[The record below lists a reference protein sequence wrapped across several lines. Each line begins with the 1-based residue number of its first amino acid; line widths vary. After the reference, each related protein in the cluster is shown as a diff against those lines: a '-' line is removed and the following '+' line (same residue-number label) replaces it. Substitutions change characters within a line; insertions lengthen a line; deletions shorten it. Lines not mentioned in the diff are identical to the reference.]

1 MSTAQ
6 RALVICGV
14 GAIALGAIALRP
26 NRFETKNATNR
37 RGKLTV
43 SAEANIS
50 RNESP
55 GVYTEESTAVGI
67 TRRQAAAERMQR
79 NLQSKGID
87 VQVTLEGK
95 DKNEIRFEYIRFSRP
110 LIFRIQNETE
120 LLWNLQRDG
129 FKKAVFT
136 DGQLHTWK
144 YDLDN
149 SLAGNQ

>member
-110 LIFRIQNETE
+110 LMFRIQNETE

>member
-6 RALVICGV
+6 RALVICAV

-26 NRFETKNATNR
+26 NRLETKNATNR

-50 RNESP
+50 RNESQ
-55 GVYTEESTAVGI
+55 GVHTEELTAVGI
-67 TRRQAAAERMQR
+67 ARRQAAAERMQR

-149 SLAGNQ
+149 SIAGNQ

>member
-26 NRFETKNATNR
+26 NRLETKNANNR

-55 GVYTEESTAVGI
+55 VVHTEESTAIGI
-67 TRRQAAAERMQR
+67 ARRQAAAERMQR
-79 NLQSKGID
+79 HLQSKGIG

-129 FKKAVFT
+129 FKKALFT

>member
-6 RALVICGV
+6 RVLVICGV

-26 NRFETKNATNR
+26 NRLETKNATNR

-50 RNESP
+50 RNESQ
-55 GVYTEESTAVGI
+55 GVHTEELTAVGI
-67 TRRQAAAERMQR
+67 ARRQAAAERMQR

-149 SLAGNQ
+149 SIAGNQ

>member
-26 NRFETKNATNR
+26 NRLETKNATNR

-55 GVYTEESTAVGI
+55 GVYTEESAAVGI
-67 TRRQAAAERMQR
+67 AQRQAAAERMQR
-79 NLQSKGID
+79 TLQSKGID

-95 DKNEIRFEYIRFSRP
+95 EKNEIRFEYIRFSRP

>member
-6 RALVICGV
+6 RALVICAV

-26 NRFETKNATNR
+26 NRIETKNATNR

-50 RNESP
+50 RNESQ
-55 GVYTEESTAVGI
+55 GVHTEELTAVGI
-67 TRRQAAAERMQR
+67 ARRQAAAERMQR

-149 SLAGNQ
+149 SIAGNQ

>member
-6 RALVICGV
+6 RALVICAV
-14 GAIALGAIALRP
+14 GAIALGALALRP
-26 NRFETKNATNR
+26 NRLETKNATNR

-67 TRRQAAAERMQR
+67 VRRQAAAERMQR